1 MTRRAL
7 RAAPYQER
15 DTPPMAAKTNPIT
28 AFDRLNASILM
39 AVTPE
44 YAKVKA
50 ARAASGV
57 SLSARAGPFAM
68 KPEFQTIAGKR
79 LRFAR
84 GGREGAPVVLM
95 LSPLP
100 QSIIAFDQI
109 WPVLADHFRVVAL
122 DLPGFGQSEGGYDVM
137 NFETQSRILEE
148 FIDTLK
154 LDELHIVGPDV
165 GMPVALHYVIHRQHR
180 AKSLIIGDGP
190 CVLPTSNGSIINKA
204 VESAFWR
211 MVFRI
216 AGAGAFVEGGNRLA
230 YVNYQPSNEEVAD
243 YVASYSGRIGPV
255 TEWFR
260 NYPENLGTIDPQLA
274 DTDLPVK
281 IFWGDLDQFLLVD
294 TAHRLHGRLK
304 RSELQI
310 LETCGHFS
318 YQDRHEEFAKMVIDW
333 VRGGYN
339 EI

>member
-1 MTRRAL
+1 MTS
-7 RAAPYQER
+7 
-15 DTPPMAAKTNPIT
+15 TNPISLM
-28 AFDRLNASILM
+28 DRLNASVLM

-50 ARAASGV
+50 ARAASGL
-57 SLSARAGPFAM
+57 SLSARPGPFTM
-68 KPEFQTIAGKR
+68 KPAFQTIAGKR

-84 GGREGAPVVLM
+84 GGREDAPAVLM

-148 FIDTLK
+148 FIDTLE
-154 LDELHIVGPDV
+154 LEDLHIVGPDV

-190 CVLPTSNGSIINKA
+190 CVLPTANGSIITKA
-204 VESAFWR
+204 VDSAFWR

-230 YVNYQPSNEEVAD
+230 YVNYRPSNEEVAD

-255 TEWFR
+255 TEWFKK
-260 NYPENLGTIDPQLA
+260 YPENLATIDPHLA
-274 DTDLPVK
+274 ELDLPVK
-281 IFWGDLDQFLLVD
+281 IFWGDLDQFLLLD
-294 TAHRLHGRLK
+294 TAHRLRDRLK

-310 LETCGHFS
+310 FERCGHYS
-318 YQDRHEEFAKMVIDW
+318 YQDRHQEFAKMVIDW
-333 VRGGYN
+333 VSGGYAK
-339 EI
+339 ILDLGGMIA